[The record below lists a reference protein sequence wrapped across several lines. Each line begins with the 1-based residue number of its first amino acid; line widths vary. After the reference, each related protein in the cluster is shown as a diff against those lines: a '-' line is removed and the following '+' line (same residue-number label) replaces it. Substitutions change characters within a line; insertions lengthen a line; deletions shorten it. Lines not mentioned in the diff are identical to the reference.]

1 MNFPHPHIHAPVSV
15 QGVMR
20 DVMLALIPATL
31 FGMYL
36 FGWPAINLW
45 VISLL
50 TAIAAESL
58 ALWVMRKPQRLFLS
72 DGSALLTGWLV
83 GLSLPPWAPWWIA
96 VVGTAF
102 AVIVGKQVFGGLGQ
116 NVFNPAMLARVML
129 LVAFPLEMT
138 TWITPHPIFA
148 PHSPDFIAGLE
159 ITFIGFNHLDAV
171 TSASLLSLLKTELT
185 LGHSVPDI
193 LAASGYDPLKSL
205 LGQGSGSFAETSS
218 LLLILGGIYLLW
230 RRVISWHIP
239 LAIIGSMALWA
250 LLFSNLDPQ
259 RYVGPV
265 FHVLNGGA
273 LLAAFF
279 IATDPVTSPS
289 TAWGKII
296 FGVGCGTVEYVIR
309 TWGGFPEGIGFG
321 ILLMNAVTPL
331 LDHYIRPRIYGRNR
345 SGKPLENSVRGS
357 A

>member
-1 MNFPHPHIHAPVSV
+1 
-15 QGVMR
+15 
-20 DVMLALIPATL
+20 
-31 FGMYL
+31 
-36 FGWPAINLW
+36 
-45 VISLL
+45 
-50 TAIAAESL
+50 
-58 ALWVMRKPQRLFLS
+58 
-72 DGSALLTGWLV
+72 
-83 GLSLPPWAPWWIA
+83 
-96 VVGTAF
+96 
-102 AVIVGKQVFGGLGQ
+102 
-116 NVFNPAMLARVML
+116 MLARVML